1 MSDHSSL
8 SRGPEKAS
16 SSVQETKNV
25 QSPSFK
31 DPSGDVED
39 ATVVHIEDHDIFDG
53 EDAAIDPV
61 YQAKAR
67 VLNDAFQ
74 EIGMGKY
81 QVRPLGFRTLST
93 RVASVLVGRER

>member
-1 MSDHSSL
+1 MSDHSLL
-8 SRGPEKAS
+8 SREPEKAA
-16 SSVQETKNV
+16 SSVSVQDAKHV
-25 QSPSFK
+25 QSPRFK

-39 ATVVHIEDHDIFDG
+39 ATMVHIEDHDIFDG

-67 VLNDAFQ
+67 VLNAAFQ

-81 QVRPLGFRTLST
+81 QVRPY
-93 RVASVLVGRER
+93 ASELCPPASCGA